1 MFGINLC
8 PPFIRSVILYLDE
21 LSDEARSIG
30 AVNIVLSMKMAIIG
44 YIIQMA
50 RDFLSA
56 CLLLQFQV
64 KR

>member
-1 MFGINLC
+1 M
-8 PPFIRSVILYLDE
+8 DE